1 MPHSHPIAATKGVPS
16 PSFQH
21 AAVPNNG
28 SREESP
34 QQIAVYNDRNFTN
47 HTTEDVIRI
56 GARLQRQFHNMTEET
71 HIPFTTTPSH
81 HSGNWKTAFL
91 YNLAQVIAHLFP
103 STVQP
108 IRVNSTRIPPSST
121 NSTKWS
127 TPPPESPRT
136 AVSKEKEPSSSS
148 IPEGLPSVKR
158 SSPRKRNKLIVTQ
171 PVDVRNYVHAAN
183 SNKDVTLS
191 PPLLVRKK
199 RSEEKKE
206 GIKEVK
212 KEESLVSKYDLT
224 YQNIE
229 SKLGILPEQRASV
242 QGLLNRLKRA
252 ITKYNTLTEKNSSE
266 GQDFLIQQAKIVK
279 EIQKKLVPTGLAKKG
294 KEQKTE
300 ENQPNDSIKSVLE
313 TIRVEFKGHRVS
325 VEKFIHG
332 IWIAGAPPDGTEDY
346 IRIFADTYPDY
357 TFYFWVDEKAYGA
370 AKFSSIL
377 KKTAFDAAIQELRG
391 STEETTKTFIKEYDD
406 LKKKYEQKLKTA
418 QPEEKKLYRQDL
430 QELLKKYQTIST
442 EVRQRFDILFLK
454 NMVIAQDG
462 FFNYC
467 LLKGLD
473 NISDETR
480 VEYLEKELKLSKEEV
495 EEYKKLKDSN
505 KEKIASMVKQLNK
518 DLGSERVKIKD
529 IKDLESMKHTQNI
542 YNYEM
547 EMLLRWNYAAA
558 TDQLRMYMLEEIGG
572 LYTDLDMMPAYSKE
586 VLEVIKKHSSGNRM
600 FEDMTSRRAISD
612 AVLKLAVGKA
622 TSVSMADVEKDINIS
637 RLTDEDK
644 QKLGELFKDLASFA
658 KEGVE
663 EASEPGKAKKKSFF
677 QPMDMNIV
685 RNTLPILRRY
695 HYYPGHGWFIRALNG
710 VMVSHKGSEA
720 VAAVIKGQQDAYQ
733 ELAALRQEVLSGE
746 FFRSLEDLTH
756 RNHKDLIGGHLV
768 SDYLAKS
775 LFFDY
780 RQDSVT
786 PGAVSTLGITGPDL
800 IAHTLVELFR
810 SWGPLGRDFL
820 NPQGKKL
827 GDEAFLGS
835 YKKVPLEDPSDP
847 QKYTLDWMNPLSVG
861 SNEVTPADESTW
873 CGLKKRCV
881 AELLFSDE
889 SKLSTVK
896 PKGVTRTKVNV
907 ETFKSLWK
915 EESKKKLP
923 NGLLERFNAFISE
936 QTVDILKLAELD
948 QQIHAVLVSIHDDD
962 AARASLFSLQL
973 QLLHL
978 LRSTPFPVTNHVHF
992 FPQIQRQL
1000 ESDYIKA
1007 IKLFLKTSSTTTVVL
1022 WHSSQQD
1029 LSLLFQELL
1038 AISERRV
1045 AIYNLTHPEEA
1056 EKARKALE
1064 EKEQKKKDKQKK
1076 EEKPSSEGEQQEEGP
1091 KKDFSKYADLLA
1103 KYEKLKA
1110 KDSLSLLSQSEQQD
1124 FLEVSTQI
1132 AENSELVSAL
1142 GKIEW
1147 DIYSGYVFR
1156 KLESRVSQWFSL
1168 PEAKRRQQ
1176 ILDLLKEIERDVKNS
1191 KQEKREHKQWLETL
1205 YDQAQEKWLKEPVKK
1220 LQDLVKQ
1227 FGDSQRVVLKDAD
1240 QLLAKNE
1247 LFQDMIKKG
1256 YPFADFSNILRFMVA
1271 DEGASGIFSSEA
1283 ILPAPS
1289 KQLVD
1294 LLKKHLGDDFLT
1306 LQDALPAI
1314 YDWILEEPNSEQA
1327 NKALEQLPEPVREE
1341 LKDKAPE
1348 HLLTPPIDSSVSA
1361 LGMRFSIESG
1371 LESDK
1376 VTTSLS
1382 GGFFNPSSYAMARY
1396 MEALFELQQKI
1407 LNGDLKNK
1415 ETVKEV
1421 LDKKG
1426 AGALYNE
1433 ERAETLLRFSEMR
1446 YQLSLTEV
1454 HKGLSQLAY
1463 LGQAPAH
1470 LLKTPLPGIG
1480 PLMLRDHDFG
1490 VPLATS
1496 MADPVGLRTYD
1507 FSGVGGRKDIFS
1519 TPPEVPSV
1527 HTIIDR
1533 AKYDI
1538 VSWSEFYER
1547 YSGIWGDLAFRMG
1560 AESLNTHP
1568 QTFIYEAEGRC
1579 MGLAYL
1585 FLAAENSADYRTL
1598 QENLSTLSAL
1608 FVEREK
1614 EKLPLSVGDNKFLDR
1629 GLALVE
1635 WLQHRGN
1642 SDLQVGGILST
1653 LEWNIPI
1660 LLKLFEKPASSGVLV
1675 TTPSHVV
1682 TLHCFGNIFRVTDPN
1697 FGHVDF
1703 PSLEAALY
1711 FVEYMVQI
1719 SADVRAQYGIKE
1731 GVPVSQQLKVY
1742 VPDSPEARNAWN
1754 MPTDA
1759 GLVTQHQMPTLERM
1773 ILRGDVSFA
1782 GIRTTWATLFGM
1794 GLIVKGK
1801 RIDDKTKER
1810 DLDKAQINGDLLTSF
1825 LSRHVLDEQ
1834 GVLLGRTLVETLPFV
1849 EGTQVVSREAI
1860 VETPNDMA
1868 SLLQA
1873 SRERLSHIKSTVK
1886 TLFQELGEKIRAAGL
1901 KDSDHVTV
1909 KTVSIEE
1916 SGEVSITL
1924 EKRDNRSKKVSSHP
1938 ISVRM
1943 KLLCESFRSFG
1954 RSLNEL
1960 ASTGVM
1966 DLELGLSVLSLIQYA
1981 RLVDAGKGSSPE
1993 ALFNLFLD
2001 VKELAEM
2008 TVGSVIQALQ
2018 KKFITQAG
2026 IDGFRTETL
2035 LAQQLQKVGS
2045 RVGGTM
2051 GKALGAA
2058 ARVLEL
2064 PVLETVAGIWGLV
2077 SSVEE
2082 FLHAE
2087 SHSDRVAAK
2096 VQISFDVITL
2106 GLTISSV
2113 LAPLAML
2120 AVGPIAAIGMGASSI
2135 ARNVART
2142 EERHKAW
2149 LEYKRFLD
2157 SAAQHVVF
2165 ASPESHRLDL
2175 SGNRVLG
2182 NLILDL
2188 RQNPPLLKGDASYN
2202 YDRLI
2207 GHVGDWS
2214 DRRVRDRLGYG
2225 YRISPN
2231 GALAKGHANSRWP
2244 REIPT
2249 IPKGI
2254 YETVFLGYGIKYKV
2268 FTEIVYLSNKIVW
2281 RDAVMDPT
2289 SRYYTPPLV
2298 EEGKSSSV
2306 IAGNSPLN
2314 VIMLRLLDEDS
2325 PARVNQTLAYKDYK
2339 INLVGGKGGLTVQ
2352 IGGGGIYNIT
2362 GDPSA
2367 ENMISFRAIPPPLGV
2382 KFNLSNHAMQDVPLT
2397 RPNGTKIDSLKIL
2410 QKGFNVITGSAGGYD
2425 VLVGGKDTH
2434 FYISPGG
2441 GKIYSGAGKN
2451 WYHIPAL
2458 KGRLDIIL
2466 TENSTEHRLLME
2478 AHSYDWQSLG
2488 TNLSLIPRGGG
2499 DDNPIG
2505 VFVSNFDNSTSFERW
2520 INKFVV
2526 KLADGI
2532 TLFALKKDP
2541 DQKELLTTN
2550 TTTVTLGVQT
2560 VDQPVWL
2567 NNFPEEPSYVEIIFD
2582 WLKKLRWWLAPEV
2595 TVLQQEGT
2603 VNFYSRNKT
2612 LIYRPNPFA
2621 ELDLH
2626 PQTGYSTRIDGSVGD
2641 AYIFSESPKANL
2653 STIELTLAEDMG
2665 FPQTVDLRSL
2675 VPTLVRGRMTNQTLN
2690 GSSIDLEISS
2700 PRYNLPLQVNW
2711 NPHFLP
2717 KGTRF
2722 DLIPNHSPTLG
2733 EWYSQLNTN
2742 VSIWHTLF
2750 HNSMLIPERIVGM
2763 LSLNNTVTLML
2774 RELRRN
2780 TEHVLGVENRG
2791 SIPLKVDGQMYA
2803 GHIKGAME
2811 KRHWYMFPHLLSK
2824 FDITVPARSIKYFAF
2839 KGSLATNETIL
2850 FRSYLEPAILEVK
2863 NNTPI
2868 DSHIWSQYDEIRVR
2882 RTVLTLEGFQVY
2894 NVTAATDGLNRQ
2906 LMYAQNLADIRGR
2919 DLALKFFF
2927 IRPGSGIGAIRLV
2940 FKDLFVES
2948 FGTISEHT
2956 LQKEAKPLL
2965 VTDSHRLIHSSY
2977 QNCLKFILGNTEYD
2991 LTRYIQ
2997 EIGDSS
3003 HIINMTRDPQTHEL
3017 REPAHLPRNPIVLTY
3032 TIDPKE
3038 DKVREEKLRFLDKA
3052 MKEYRLPLPTTAES
3066 YYYIDPVSGDLYITR
3081 VSIVRPTE
3089 KAFLLRLPQ
3098 FRSRWLDFQ
3107 NIFISGAHVASRES
3121 KILESSGTG
3130 VMFVGPEIRNI
3141 EMDLLRMVAGRSLP
3155 ERVSSRASLVF
3166 PTNDQVVLYNPAL
3179 ATKFYSYADFMLW
3192 NLKDRAQGESKRAQA
3207 YDSYLLEACMSL
3219 DKDKPVWKIPPEFL
3233 QFAFAYY
3240 RAWVGLWVK
3249 QLLRRGTLIQLP
3261 AGGIQVSLITTQN
3274 EYFTPQRNRGFQ
3286 VFYSI
3291 YGLQGKVVPQQ
3302 SPGYMLCDVK
3312 EDVVLTVKAVDES
3325 DYDKKRI
3332 YVVLDLATEEERK
3345 LRADKNVIIIPGGEN
3360 AKKRR

>member
-28 SREESP
+28 SLEESP

-71 HIPFTTTPSH
+71 HIPFTTSPSH

-108 IRVNSTRIPPSST
+108 IRVNSTRVPPAST
-121 NSTKWS
+121 NSTKRS
-127 TPPPESPRT
+127 TPPPERQHT
-136 AVSKEKEPSSSS
+136 AVSKERAPSSSS
-148 IPEGLPSVKR
+148 PEALPSVKR
-158 SSPRKRNKLIVTQ
+158 SSPRKRNKLIVTH
-171 PVDVRNYVHAAN
+171 PVDVRNYVHSAK

-212 KEESLVSKYDLT
+212 NGESLSKYDLT

-229 SKLGILPEQRASV
+229 SKLGITSEQRASV
-242 QGLLNRLKRA
+242 QGLLNKLKRA

-266 GQDFLIQQAKIVK
+266 GQEFLIQQAKIV
-279 EIQKKLVPTGLAKKG
+279 EQIQKKLVSTGLAKKG
-294 KEQKTE
+294 KEQKAE
-300 ENQPNDSIKSVLE
+300 ENKPNDSIKSVLE
-313 TIRVEFKGHRVS
+313 TIKVEFKGHRVS

-346 IRIFADTYPDY
+346 IRTFVDTYPDY

-391 STEETTKTFIKEYDD
+391 STEEATKTFIQEYDD

-418 QPEEKKLYRQDL
+418 TSKEDKNLYRQDL
-430 QELLKKYQTIST
+430 KKLLEEYQTINK

-480 VEYLEKELKLSKEEV
+480 IEYLEKELKLPQEEV
-495 EEYKKLKDSN
+495 EQYKKLKDSN

-542 YNYEM
+542 YNYET

-558 TDQLRMYMLEEIGG
+558 TDQIRMYMLEEIGG

-644 QKLGELFKDLASFA
+644 QKLGELFKELESFA

-663 EASEPGKAKKKSFF
+663 EASGQGKAKKKSFF

-780 RQDSVT
+780 RQDSIT

-835 YKKVPLEDPSDP
+835 YKKVPLDPGDP

-907 ETFKSLWK
+907 DTFTSLWK

-923 NGLLERFNAFISE
+923 GGLLERFNAFISE

-948 QQIHAVLVSIHDDD
+948 QQIHAVLGSIHDDD

-1022 WHSSQQD
+1022 WHSSRQD

-1038 AISERRV
+1038 TISERRV

-1064 EKEQKKKDKQKK
+1064 KKEQKKKDKQKQ
-1076 EEKPSSEGEQQEEGP
+1076 EEKPSSEGEQQEEGS
-1091 KKDFSKYADLLA
+1091 KKDFSSEKALLE

-1110 KDSLSLLSQSEQQD
+1110 LDSLSLLSQSEQQD

-1147 DIYSGYVFR
+1147 EIYSGYVFR
-1156 KLESRVSQWFSL
+1156 QLESRVSQWFSL
-1168 PEAKRRQQ
+1168 PEAQRRRQ
-1176 ILDLLKEIERDVKNS
+1176 ILDLLKEIEKSINPS

-1283 ILPAPS
+1283 LFPAPS

-1294 LLKKHLGDDFLT
+1294 LLKNHLGDDFLT

-1314 YDWILEEPNSEQA
+1314 YDWILEDPNSEQA
-1327 NKALEQLPEPVREE
+1327 NKALEQLPEAVRNE
-1341 LKDKAPE
+1341 LNGKAPE

-1407 LNGDLKNK
+1407 LNGELKNK

-1433 ERAETLLRFSEMR
+1433 ERAETLVWFSEMK

-1454 HKGLSQLAY
+1454 HTGLSQLAY

-1507 FSGVGGRKDIFS
+1507 FSGIGGRKDIFS

-1547 YSGIWGDLAFRMG
+1547 YAGIWGDLAFRMG
-1560 AESLNTHP
+1560 AESLKSHH
-1568 QTFIYEAEGRC
+1568 QTIIYEA
-1579 MGLAYL
+1579 
-1585 FLAAENSADYRTL
+1585 
-1598 QENLSTLSAL
+1598 
-1608 FVEREK
+1608 
-1614 EKLPLSVGDNKFLDR
+1614 
-1629 GLALVE
+1629 
-1635 WLQHRGN
+1635 
-1642 SDLQVGGILST
+1642 
-1653 LEWNIPI
+1653 
-1660 LLKLFEKPASSGVLV
+1660 
-1675 TTPSHVV
+1675 
-1682 TLHCFGNIFRVTDPN
+1682 
-1697 FGHVDF
+1697 
-1703 PSLEAALY
+1703 
-1711 FVEYMVQI
+1711 
-1719 SADVRAQYGIKE
+1719 
-1731 GVPVSQQLKVY
+1731 
-1742 VPDSPEARNAWN
+1742 
-1754 MPTDA
+1754 
-1759 GLVTQHQMPTLERM
+1759 
-1773 ILRGDVSFA
+1773 
-1782 GIRTTWATLFGM
+1782 
-1794 GLIVKGK
+1794 
-1801 RIDDKTKER
+1801 
-1810 DLDKAQINGDLLTSF
+1810 
-1825 LSRHVLDEQ
+1825 
-1834 GVLLGRTLVETLPFV
+1834 
-1849 EGTQVVSREAI
+1849 
-1860 VETPNDMA
+1860 
-1868 SLLQA
+1868 
-1873 SRERLSHIKSTVK
+1873 
-1886 TLFQELGEKIRAAGL
+1886 
-1901 KDSDHVTV
+1901 
-1909 KTVSIEE
+1909 
-1916 SGEVSITL
+1916 
-1924 EKRDNRSKKVSSHP
+1924 
-1938 ISVRM
+1938 
-1943 KLLCESFRSFG
+1943 
-1954 RSLNEL
+1954 
-1960 ASTGVM
+1960 
-1966 DLELGLSVLSLIQYA
+1966 
-1981 RLVDAGKGSSPE
+1981 
-1993 ALFNLFLD
+1993 
-2001 VKELAEM
+2001 
-2008 TVGSVIQALQ
+2008 
-2018 KKFITQAG
+2018 
-2026 IDGFRTETL
+2026 
-2035 LAQQLQKVGS
+2035 
-2045 RVGGTM
+2045 
-2051 GKALGAA
+2051 
-2058 ARVLEL
+2058 
-2064 PVLETVAGIWGLV
+2064 
-2077 SSVEE
+2077 
-2082 FLHAE
+2082 
-2087 SHSDRVAAK
+2087 
-2096 VQISFDVITL
+2096 
-2106 GLTISSV
+2106 
-2113 LAPLAML
+2113 
-2120 AVGPIAAIGMGASSI
+2120 
-2135 ARNVART
+2135 
-2142 EERHKAW
+2142 
-2149 LEYKRFLD
+2149 
-2157 SAAQHVVF
+2157 
-2165 ASPESHRLDL
+2165 
-2175 SGNRVLG
+2175 
-2182 NLILDL
+2182 
-2188 RQNPPLLKGDASYN
+2188 
-2202 YDRLI
+2202 
-2207 GHVGDWS
+2207 
-2214 DRRVRDRLGYG
+2214 
-2225 YRISPN
+2225 
-2231 GALAKGHANSRWP
+2231 
-2244 REIPT
+2244 
-2249 IPKGI
+2249 
-2254 YETVFLGYGIKYKV
+2254 
-2268 FTEIVYLSNKIVW
+2268 
-2281 RDAVMDPT
+2281 
-2289 SRYYTPPLV
+2289 
-2298 EEGKSSSV
+2298 
-2306 IAGNSPLN
+2306 
-2314 VIMLRLLDEDS
+2314 
-2325 PARVNQTLAYKDYK
+2325 
-2339 INLVGGKGGLTVQ
+2339 
-2352 IGGGGIYNIT
+2352 
-2362 GDPSA
+2362 
-2367 ENMISFRAIPPPLGV
+2367 
-2382 KFNLSNHAMQDVPLT
+2382 
-2397 RPNGTKIDSLKIL
+2397 
-2410 QKGFNVITGSAGGYD
+2410 
-2425 VLVGGKDTH
+2425 
-2434 FYISPGG
+2434 
-2441 GKIYSGAGKN
+2441 
-2451 WYHIPAL
+2451 
-2458 KGRLDIIL
+2458 
-2466 TENSTEHRLLME
+2466 
-2478 AHSYDWQSLG
+2478 
-2488 TNLSLIPRGGG
+2488 
-2499 DDNPIG
+2499 
-2505 VFVSNFDNSTSFERW
+2505 
-2520 INKFVV
+2520 
-2526 KLADGI
+2526 
-2532 TLFALKKDP
+2532 
-2541 DQKELLTTN
+2541 
-2550 TTTVTLGVQT
+2550 
-2560 VDQPVWL
+2560 
-2567 NNFPEEPSYVEIIFD
+2567 
-2582 WLKKLRWWLAPEV
+2582 
-2595 TVLQQEGT
+2595 
-2603 VNFYSRNKT
+2603 
-2612 LIYRPNPFA
+2612 
-2621 ELDLH
+2621 
-2626 PQTGYSTRIDGSVGD
+2626 
-2641 AYIFSESPKANL
+2641 
-2653 STIELTLAEDMG
+2653 
-2665 FPQTVDLRSL
+2665 
-2675 VPTLVRGRMTNQTLN
+2675 
-2690 GSSIDLEISS
+2690 
-2700 PRYNLPLQVNW
+2700 
-2711 NPHFLP
+2711 
-2717 KGTRF
+2717 
-2722 DLIPNHSPTLG
+2722 
-2733 EWYSQLNTN
+2733 
-2742 VSIWHTLF
+2742 
-2750 HNSMLIPERIVGM
+2750 
-2763 LSLNNTVTLML
+2763 
-2774 RELRRN
+2774 
-2780 TEHVLGVENRG
+2780 
-2791 SIPLKVDGQMYA
+2791 
-2803 GHIKGAME
+2803 
-2811 KRHWYMFPHLLSK
+2811 
-2824 FDITVPARSIKYFAF
+2824 
-2839 KGSLATNETIL
+2839 
-2850 FRSYLEPAILEVK
+2850 
-2863 NNTPI
+2863 
-2868 DSHIWSQYDEIRVR
+2868 
-2882 RTVLTLEGFQVY
+2882 
-2894 NVTAATDGLNRQ
+2894 
-2906 LMYAQNLADIRGR
+2906 
-2919 DLALKFFF
+2919 
-2927 IRPGSGIGAIRLV
+2927 
-2940 FKDLFVES
+2940 
-2948 FGTISEHT
+2948 
-2956 LQKEAKPLL
+2956 
-2965 VTDSHRLIHSSY
+2965 
-2977 QNCLKFILGNTEYD
+2977 
-2991 LTRYIQ
+2991 
-2997 EIGDSS
+2997 
-3003 HIINMTRDPQTHEL
+3003 
-3017 REPAHLPRNPIVLTY
+3017 
-3032 TIDPKE
+3032 
-3038 DKVREEKLRFLDKA
+3038 
-3052 MKEYRLPLPTTAES
+3052 
-3066 YYYIDPVSGDLYITR
+3066 
-3081 VSIVRPTE
+3081 
-3089 KAFLLRLPQ
+3089 
-3098 FRSRWLDFQ
+3098 
-3107 NIFISGAHVASRES
+3107 
-3121 KILESSGTG
+3121 
-3130 VMFVGPEIRNI
+3130 
-3141 EMDLLRMVAGRSLP
+3141 
-3155 ERVSSRASLVF
+3155 
-3166 PTNDQVVLYNPAL
+3166 
-3179 ATKFYSYADFMLW
+3179 
-3192 NLKDRAQGESKRAQA
+3192 
-3207 YDSYLLEACMSL
+3207 
-3219 DKDKPVWKIPPEFL
+3219 
-3233 QFAFAYY
+3233 
-3240 RAWVGLWVK
+3240 
-3249 QLLRRGTLIQLP
+3249 
-3261 AGGIQVSLITTQN
+3261 
-3274 EYFTPQRNRGFQ
+3274 
-3286 VFYSI
+3286 
-3291 YGLQGKVVPQQ
+3291 
-3302 SPGYMLCDVK
+3302 
-3312 EDVVLTVKAVDES
+3312 
-3325 DYDKKRI
+3325 
-3332 YVVLDLATEEERK
+3332 
-3345 LRADKNVIIIPGGEN
+3345 
-3360 AKKRR
+3360 

>member
-21 AAVPNNG
+21 AVVPNNG
-28 SREESP
+28 SREELP

-71 HIPFTTTPSH
+71 HIPFTTSPSH

-103 STVQP
+103 SAVQP
-108 IRVNSTRIPPSST
+108 IRVNSTRIPPSPA
-121 NSTKWS
+121 NSTKRS
-127 TPPPESPRT
+127 TPHPESPRT
-136 AVSKEKEPSSSS
+136 AVSKEKEPSSS
-148 IPEGLPSVKR
+148 IPEVLPSVKR
-158 SSPRKRNKLIVTQ
+158 SSPRKRNKLIITH
-171 PVDVRNYVHAAN
+171 PVDVRNYVHAAK

-191 PPLLVRKK
+191 SPLLVRKK

-206 GIKEVK
+206 SVKEVK
-212 KEESLVSKYDLT
+212 KEESPVSKYDLT

-229 SKLGILPEQRASV
+229 SKLGISPEQRTSV

-279 EIQKKLVPTGLAKKG
+279 EIQKKLVPTDVTKKS
-294 KEQKTE
+294 KEQKAE
-300 ENQPNDSIKSVLE
+300 ENKPNDSIKSVLD
-313 TIRVEFKGHRVS
+313 TIKVEFKGHRVS

-346 IRIFADTYPDY
+346 IRTFVDTYPDH

-391 STEETTKTFIKEYDD
+391 STEEATKTFIKEYDE
-406 LKKKYEQKLKTA
+406 LKQKYEQKLKTA

-430 QELLKKYQTIST
+430 QKLLEKYQTISK

-480 VEYLEKELKLSKEEV
+480 IEYLEKELKLSKEEV

-505 KEKIASMVKQLNK
+505 KEKIASMVKQLNAE
-518 DLGSERVKIKD
+518 LGSERVKIKD

-542 YNYEM
+542 YNYET

-558 TDQLRMYMLEEIGG
+558 TDQIRMYMLEEIGG

-644 QKLGELFKDLASFA
+644 QKLGELFKELESFA
-658 KEGVE
+658 KEGGE
-663 EASEPGKAKKKSFF
+663 GASEHGKAKKKSFF

-780 RQDSVT
+780 RQDSIT

-907 ETFKSLWK
+907 DTFKSLWK

-948 QQIHAVLVSIHDDD
+948 QQIHAVLGSIHDDD

-1000 ESDYIKA
+1000 ESDYTKA

-1022 WHSSQQD
+1022 WHSSRQD

-1038 AISERRV
+1038 TISERRV

-1064 EKEQKKKDKQKK
+1064 KKEQKKKDKQKQ
-1076 EEKPSSEGEQQEEGP
+1076 EEKPSSEGEQQEEGS
-1091 KKDFSKYADLLA
+1091 KKDFSRYADLLA

-1110 KDSLSLLSQSEQQD
+1110 LDSLSLLSQSEQQD
-1124 FLEVSTQI
+1124 YLEVSTEI

-1156 KLESRVSQWFSL
+1156 QLESRVSQWFSL

-1176 ILDLLKEIERDVKNS
+1176 ILDLLKEIEKSINPS
-1191 KQEKREHKQWLETL
+1191 KQEKREHKQWLESL
-1205 YDQAQEKWLKEPVKK
+1205 YDQAQQKWLEEPVKK

-1314 YDWILEEPNSEQA
+1314 YDWILEDPNSERA
-1327 NKALEQLPEPVREE
+1327 NKAFEQLPESVREE

-1407 LNGDLKNK
+1407 LNGELQSI

-1433 ERAETLLRFSEMR
+1433 ERAETLVWFSEMK

-1507 FSGVGGRKDIFS
+1507 FSGIGGRKDIFS

-1585 FLAAENSADYRTL
+1585 FLAAEDSVAYRTL

-1608 FVEREK
+1608 FIEREK

-1642 SDLQVGGILST
+1642 SDIQVGGILST
-1653 LEWNIPI
+1653 LEWDIPALI
-1660 LLKLFEKPASSGVLV
+1660 KLFEKPASSGVLV

-1682 TLHCFGNIFRVTDPN
+1682 ALHFFDGKFRVTDPN

-1731 GVPVSQQLKVY
+1731 GEPVSKQLKVY

-1759 GLVTQHQMPTLERM
+1759 GLVTQHQMPTLEKM

-1782 GIRTTWATLFGM
+1782 GIRTTWAILFGM
-1794 GLIVKGK
+1794 GLIVNGR

-1873 SRERLSHIKSTVK
+1873 SKERLSQLKSTVK
-1886 TLFQELGEKIRAAGL
+1886 TLFTELGKKIRDAGL
-1901 KDSDHVTV
+1901 KDSDPVTV
-1909 KTVSIEE
+1909 KKVSIEE

-1924 EKRDNRSKKVSSHP
+1924 EKQDKPSKKVSSHI
-1938 ISVRM
+1938 ISVRITT
-1943 KLLCESFRSFG
+1943 LCESFRSFG

-2149 LEYKRFLD
+2149 VEYKRFLD

-2182 NLILDL
+2182 NLVLDL
-2188 RQNPPLLKGDASYN
+2188 RQNPPLLKGDSSYN

-2298 EEGKSSSV
+2298 EEGKSSTV

-2367 ENMISFRAIPPPLGV
+2367 QNMISFRAIPPPLGV
-2382 KFNLSNHAMQDVPLT
+2382 HFNLSNHAMQNVPLT

-2410 QKGFNVITGSAGGYD
+2410 QKGFNVLTGSAGGYD

-2532 TLFALKKDP
+2532 TLFALKKDS

-2882 RTVLTLEGFQVY
+2882 TAVLTLEGFQVY

-2948 FGTISEHT
+2948 FGTISEQT

-2965 VTDSHRLIHSSY
+2965 VTDSHRLIHPSY
-2977 QNCLKFILGNTEYD
+2977 RNCLKFILGNTEYD

-3003 HIINMTRDPQTHEL
+3003 HIISMTRDPQTHEL
-3017 REPAHLPRNPIVLTY
+3017 REPAHLPKNPIVLTY

-3052 MKEYRLPLPTTAES
+3052 MKEYRLPFPTTAES

-3081 VSIVRPTE
+3081 VSLIRPTE
-3089 KAFLLRLPQ
+3089 KAFLLRLPN
-3098 FRSRWLDFQ
+3098 FKSRWLEFQ
-3107 NIFISGAHVASRES
+3107 NIFISGAHVASRGS
-3121 KILESSGTG
+3121 TILESSGTG

-3155 ERVSSRASLVF
+3155 ERVSSRSSLVF

-3179 ATKFYSYADFMLW
+3179 ATKFYSYDEFMLW
-3192 NLKDRAQGESKRAQA
+3192 NLKDRAQGESKRAKA

-3274 EYFTPQRNRGFQ
+3274 EYFAPQRNRGFQ

-3291 YGLQGKVVPQQ
+3291 YGLQGKVVPLQ
-3302 SPGYMLCDVK
+3302 SPGYMLCDLK

-3345 LRADKNVIIIPGGEN
+3345 LRADKSVIVIPGGEN